1 LQHKYHPSD
10 VSEFFERYQSPWD
23 GQLLAIQ
30 GIFFG
35 VFVLV
40 KDPEQKEQR
49 NGIEDADQIIV
60 ERNEAGNVSANA
72 RISNGAKSEGRDQNP
87 V

>member
-1 LQHKYHPSD
+1 
-10 VSEFFERYQSPWD
+10 
-23 GQLLAIQ
+23 
-30 GIFFG
+30 
-35 VFVLV
+35 VLV
-40 KDPEQKEQR
+40 KNPEQKEQR